1 MIDVLMVKSEAY
13 AWSLSLL
20 TAHEIRGLSTLPTS
34 LRVILPS
41 HSASPS
47 SLPFFRH
54 KASFFFR
61 VWTSF
66 SFTCVASSLSLVHGW
81 FSSVSGLVSSKTPPW
96 PLCQMQLHLFPT
108 PGHLYHITYLFY
120 LYHLLWAAFHVS
132 PVDHLPP
139 QNVSSMRE
147 RKPACLRAP
156 GLRKVSSRETALSR
170 YWKNDSCPREVCSI
184 VIEMMIMGYTQ
195 LPLVNITQLW
205 VIKG

>member
-66 SFTCVASSLSLVHGW
+66 SFTCVASSLSLVPGW

-120 LYHLLWAAFHVS
+120 LYHLLWAAFSCFTCWPPASAKCKLHEGKEASLPES
-132 PVDHLPP
+132 PRSEKSV
-139 QNVSSMRE
+139 
-147 RKPACLRAP
+147 
-156 GLRKVSSRETALSR
+156 
-170 YWKNDSCPREVCSI
+170 
-184 VIEMMIMGYTQ
+184 
-195 LPLVNITQLW
+195 
-205 VIKG
+205 